1 MNTVKQKQNNCWITK
16 YLRTGSINHL
26 SRISFGI
33 WRRPSKDIWYIF
45 NWGSRGAAW
54 SLRSALGWYFG
65 CIAPMIPRFCFHS
78 CRFCFKYPLYFKN
91 VCQCFHDPYPMV
103 PCPPKVCL
111 SRRWLQTGRC
121 LHFGSR
127 WTLPNST
134 PFVSHSSC
142 QPAPPQNLSVT
153 QKMKSTVLKSTF
165 LSARFNTDTP
175 SQTRHHTW
183 SGAARSTPDPSSY
196 SPSPSMLQE
205 CFAG

>member
-1 MNTVKQKQNNCWITK
+1 MKTVKQKQCDCWITK

-33 WRRPSKDIWYIF
+33 WRRPSEDIWHIF

-65 CIAPMIPRFCFHS
+65 CIVPMILGFASTPAGFVSSIPSTSKTFV
-78 CRFCFKYPLYFKN
+78 N
-91 VCQCFHDPYPMV
+91 VFMTHV